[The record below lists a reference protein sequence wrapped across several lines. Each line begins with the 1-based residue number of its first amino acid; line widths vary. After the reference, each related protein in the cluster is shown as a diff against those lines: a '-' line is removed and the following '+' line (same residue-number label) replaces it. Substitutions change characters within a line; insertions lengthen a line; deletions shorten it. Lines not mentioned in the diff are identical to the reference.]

1 MALRKFIKH
10 ITPQFL
16 QEWYRQKKR
25 QKRHEQLK
33 QDKANG
39 NSFDKDILLSQL
51 QLAGIKPGD
60 VLMVHSSLS
69 KMGFVEGGASTL
81 ITALQDTIGNVG
93 TLAMPSFPA
102 MGFNYDYLK
111 QTSVFDVQH
120 TPSKMGSV
128 TETFRLLPHVKRSW
142 HPTDAVCAL
151 GPQADFL
158 TNEHHLQSTPYHLK
172 SPFYKLC
179 ELNAKILLIGV
190 DFNSLTNLHTLE
202 DAISDF
208 KFPVYKSQKIAT
220 KIKHKGEILNYLAAC
235 HDPVWS
241 KKRQCNALI
250 PSFKAA
256 GFLKEEKL
264 GKAIMY
270 VIETNAMHQ
279 FMVKQYL
286 EKGITM
292 YTPNGEATA

>member
-1 MALRKFIKH
+1 LRKFLKH

-39 NSFDKDILLSQL
+39 NSFDKNALLLQL
-51 QLAGIKPGD
+51 QQAGIRQSD

-81 ITALQDTIGNVG
+81 IKTLQEAIGITG
-93 TLAMPSFPA
+93 TLVMPSFPA
-102 MGFNYDYLK
+102 IGFNHDYLK
-111 QTSVFDVQH
+111 QTSVFDVEQ

-151 GPQADFL
+151 GPQANFL
-158 TNEHHLQSTPYHLK
+158 TNTHHLQTTPYHIE

-208 KFPVYKSQKIAT
+208 KFPVYKSQKIVT
-220 KIKHKGEILNYLAAC
+220 KIKHEGGELNYLAAC
-235 HDPVWS
+235 HDPIWS

-250 PSFKAA
+250 LPFKSA
-256 GFLKEEKL
+256 GFLKEKKL

-270 VIETNAMHQ
+270 VIEAKVMHQ

-292 YTPNGEATA
+292 YTPNGEVTA

>member
-1 MALRKFIKH
+1 LRKFFKH
-10 ITPQFL
+10 ITPHFL

-39 NSFDKDILLSQL
+39 NSFDKKALLLQL
-51 QLAGIKPGD
+51 QQSGINQGD

-81 ITALQDTIGNVG
+81 ITALQETIGNSG

-102 MGFNYDYLK
+102 TGFNYDYLK
-111 QTSVFDVQH
+111 QTPVFDVKQ

-128 TETFRLLPHVKRSW
+128 TESFRLLPHVKRSW

-151 GPQADFL
+151 GSQADFL
-158 TNEHHLQSTPYHLK
+158 TNAHHLETTPYHAQ
-172 SPFYKLC
+172 SPFYRLH

-220 KIKHKGEILNYLAAC
+220 KIKHEGETLNYLTAC

-250 PSFKAA
+250 PSFKAS

-264 GKAIMY
+264 GKATMY
-270 VIETNAMHQ
+270 VIEAHAMHQ

>member
-1 MALRKFIKH
+1 MRKFLKH
-10 ITPQFL
+10 ITPTIL
-16 QEWYRQKKR
+16 QDWYRQKKR

-39 NSFDKDILLSQL
+39 NSFDKNTLLQKL
-51 QLAGIKPGD
+51 KQAGILEGD

-69 KMGFVEGGASTL
+69 KMGFVEGGATTL
-81 ITALQDTIGNVG
+81 IAALQEAIGNTG

-102 MGFNYDYLK
+102 IGFNYDYLK
-111 QTSVFDVQH
+111 QNSVFDVKQ
-120 TPSKMGSV
+120 TVSKMGSV
-128 TETFRLLPHVKRSW
+128 TETFRALPHVKRSW

-151 GPQADFL
+151 GIQADFL
-158 TNEHHLQSTPYHLK
+158 TNSHHLQTTPYHSQ

-208 KFPVYKSQKIAT
+208 KFPVYKTQKIAT
-220 KIKHKGEILNYLAAC
+220 LIKHEGGELNYLTSC
-235 HDPVWS
+235 HDPAWS

-250 PSFKAA
+250 PSFMAA
-256 GFLKEEKL
+256 GFLTEEKL
-264 GKAIMY
+264 GKATMY
-270 VIETNAMHQ
+270 VIKANAMHQ

-292 YTPNGEATA
+292 YTPNGEARA